1 MGDSSR
7 VGGEAK
13 TSPRRFLWGS
23 EVCWYAE
30 CSFFRLCTEG
40 SLPTAL
46 LGQSQQVEQSV
57 AACEEA
63 AEIVSFI
70 NIRLVNIYTQLE
82 KVAGTAQVRDYL
94 VAAMIQTKIWEDDTI
109 KRATIFDEMFTSHEV
124 VYEMRKEDFDAGNS

>member
-1 MGDSSR
+1 MTVRELEEKRKQALADFY
-7 VGGEAK
+7 EARK
-13 TSPRRFLWGS
+13 YVDTQNAL
-23 EVCWYAE
+23 
-30 CSFFRLCTEG
+30 FFRLCTEG

-46 LGQSQQVEQSV
+46 LGQSQQAEQSV

-82 KVAGTAQVRDYL
+82 KVVGTAQVRDYL